1 MRIFLGLSAV
11 LALGANG
18 PAPVP
23 VCSLITQDE
32 AAAALG
38 SAVPAGRRQ
47 ELAMPLPG
55 RTGHAD
61 ICFFGT
67 EVRVIR
73 FEMGGGAANLFAQYR
88 TEQAGRNDGATA
100 LTGIGD
106 EAFHSGGQITF
117 RKGQTAFVVDVG
129 QNRGGGAR
137 ELATEKR
144 LALLVLSRS

>member
-1 MRIFLGLSAV
+1 M
-11 LALGANG
+11 
-18 PAPVP
+18 P
-23 VCSLITQDE
+23 VCSLITREE

-47 ELAMPLPG
+47 ELEMPMPG
-55 RTGHAD
+55 RTGHAE
-61 ICFFGT
+61 ICFYGT

-73 FEMGGGAANLFAQYR
+73 FPIGSDAASLFAQYR
-88 TEQAGRNDGATA
+88 TEQAERNDGVTA

-117 RKGQTAFVVDVG
+117 RKGQTAFSVDVG

-137 ELATEKR
+137 ELAAEKR